1 MAATILVR
9 DVFKQASTLLQD
21 TDPQFQRQPESEMVD
36 FLNDGALFVASLLPM
51 ANARIDTIKLQ
62 PGTLQSID
70 TVQAADVIPGDGVP
84 LEGALQG
91 IQVLRVLCN
100 MGSTGLV
107 AGKAIRVVPAELKDA
122 MNLSWRGMVGSNS
135 IDQVCIDPGTPK
147 HFENYPA
154 VQGPTWARI
163 AWNVQPRRLT
173 YTGTVEVPQYGM
185 NGSNTTRIPLS
196 DEYANVLV
204 NWIVARSNMRETEWA
219 DRNKGDYFASMV
231 LNWLNAKVAA
241 ITGTNPNL
249 KMLPF
254 QPQPV
259 GQAA

>member
-9 DVFKQASTLLQD
+9 EVFKQASTLLQD

-51 ANARIDTIKLQ
+51 ANARIDTIKLR

-70 TVQAADVIPGDGVP
+70 TVLASDIIPGDGVP
-84 LEGALQG
+84 VEAPIQG

-100 MGSTGLV
+100 MGSAGLR
-107 AGKAIRVVPAELKDA
+107 AGKAIRVVPSELKDA
-122 MNLSWRGMVGSNS
+122 MNLSWRGPAGIEV
-135 IDQVCIDPGTPK
+135 DQVCIDPGTPK
-147 HFENYPA
+147 HFENSPA
-154 VQGPTWARI
+154 VEGPTWVRI
-163 AWNVQPRRLT
+163 AWNAQPVRIR
-173 YTGTVEVPQYGM
+173 YTGSPEVPQYGM
-185 NGSNTTRIPLS
+185 TGADTTRIPLS
-196 DEYANVLV
+196 DEYAQVLI

-219 DRNKGDYFASMV
+219 DRNKGDYFARMV
-231 LNWLNAKVAA
+231 LDWLTAKV
-241 ITGTNPNL
+241 TVMLGTNPNL

-254 QPQPV
+254 QPAPV